1 MTIAVH
7 SRWLATSTLF
17 EHARPLIIPVERLSK
32 HSDGLG
38 YGFHHRGEFRVIDTY
53 PNRYTRSYSLHIH
66 TNQSNVKCIHVFGQ
80 DRFPEFR
87 GSLRF
92 FQVT

>member
-17 EHARPLIIPVERLSK
+17 EHARPSIIPVERLSK

-38 YGFHHRGEFRVIDTY
+38 SGFHHRGEVRVIDTY
-53 PNRYTRSYSLHIH
+53 PETVYTDSLHVHSIRVH
-66 TNQSNVKCIHVFGQ
+66 VNVGVVFVVVEI
-80 DRFPEFR
+80 D
-87 GSLRF
+87 STLI
-92 FQVT
+92 

>member
-53 PNRYTRSYSLHIH
+53 PNRYILQLTRSHKS
-66 TNQSNVKCIHVFGQ
+66 VKCELYSCFLSRQIPPNLGVT
-80 DRFPEFR
+80 P
-87 GSLRF
+87 L
-92 FQVT
+92 FQAT

>member
-38 YGFHHRGEFRVIDTY
+38 SGFHHRGEVRVIDTY
-53 PNRYTRSYSLHIH
+53 PNRYTRSYSLRVPKI
-66 TNQSNVKCIHVFGQ
+66 NQMGAVSMFFVKTDSPNLGAHSAF
-80 DRFPEFR
+80 FR
-87 GSLRF
+87 
-92 FQVT
+92 